1 MSTQIIDSP
10 KKPKIGFLFTGQI
23 RSNPLGFSTNPNYEI
38 LENLNKFIF
47 NDEFKKKYDYDV
59 FISTDSID
67 IHKAFDFFGQ
77 DSNGLHNLKN
87 IRMEKQLGFMDP
99 HYYFDIPY
107 KSIDENYFVSEFLK
121 QDFTGYNNNIRNPIN
136 CGIIHQMYKIYDAF
150 NMLNNYNGLG
160 NYKNYDFICKL
171 RLDILIQENI
181 IDSLNKIN
189 INPDIQMIYFWDMI
203 LLGKPEIMK
212 YYCEAIT
219 NKFGF
224 YDFSTSNYPNFGS
237 LFGFTYE
244 NYCHFKNE
252 NEKYS
257 WRFINEIQLIE
268 HMLRYCEENNL
279 DSHKII
285 NYGLISQFLLH

>member
-1 MSTQIIDSP
+1 MSTQIIYSV
-10 KKPKIGFLFTGQI
+10 KKPRIGFLFTGEI

-67 IHKAFDFFGQ
+67 IHNAFDFFGQ

-99 HYYFDIPY
+99 HYYFDIPD

-121 QDFTGYNNNIRNPIN
+121 QDFTGYNHNIRNPI
-136 CGIIHQMYKIYDAF
+136 GIIHQMYKVYDAF
-150 NMLNNYNGLG
+150 NMLNNYNSYG

-171 RLDILIQENI
+171 RLDAVIQENI
-181 IDSLNKIN
+181 IDSLNRIN
-189 INPDIQMIYFWDMI
+189 NNSDIQMITYWDFAV
-203 LLGKPEIMK
+203 LGTQDIMK
-212 YYCEAIT
+212 YYCEALT

-224 YDFSTSNYPNFGS
+224 YDFSTSNYQNFGE
-237 LFGFTYE
+237 LFTFTYE
-244 NYCHFKNE
+244 NYCHFK

-279 DSHKII
+279 DSCKII
-285 NYGLISQFLLH
+285 QGGFNCICCLP